1 MHGSVS
7 DMSTLIKFMDRKEK
21 LLITASVLLVIL
33 QVRLEVQVPDQMKVM
48 SRLLQEQE
56 SDRSGLINSGM
67 TMIAC
72 AVLALMVSVGVGYII
87 ARVATELEIRL
98 RDAAFTRV
106 MDYSLEEVAGIGSA
120 SLISRCTSDIQV
132 VGEFIN
138 HSYQQA
144 IKAPITVLIVLYKI
158 IGADYRWILAD
169 VAAAA
174 LISLLLY
181 GVFSRIL
188 PMVPLQ
194 QKQRDIMTQYS
205 REHING
211 MRVIHAYDGFGHQH
225 ERMLGQADRV
235 LDLDLFYYQRYALVH
250 PGATAILNGLSLAI
264 YAMGASII
272 TASAPEARAGL
283 YADMLAYL
291 SLGTLLVSSFIYMA
305 SVLTNFPRAR
315 VSINRVMEVIDKDI
329 SITDGKGA
337 VPLDEDAPAVEF
349 SHVSFRYPGGK
360 GMALT
365 DISFRVNKGETLAL
379 IGATGCGKTSVLNL
393 IPRLFD
399 ATEGEVYVNGVNVK
413 DYKLNELR
421 NILGYVPQKSYLFTR
436 TIARNIGYGNN
447 GRFRATL
454 EHIREAARVGQ
465 ADEFI
470 RMKEGEYES
479 EVAAG
484 GSNFSGGQKQ
494 RLTISRAIARDP
506 SIYLFDDSFSALDFK
521 TDRVLRKELRE
532 TAADATMIVVAQRI
546 STIRGADRIIVLDEG
561 RIVGEG
567 THDELMKE
575 CEVYR
580 EIAASQNAE
589 D

>member
-1 MHGSVS
+1 
-7 DMSTLIKFMDRKEK
+7 MDRKEK

-48 SRLLQEQE
+48 SRLLQEKAG
-56 SDRSGLINSGM
+56 DRSGLISSGM
-67 TMIAC
+67 TMIVC
-72 AVLALMVSVGVGYII
+72 AVLALIVSVGVGYII

-98 RDAAFTRV
+98 RDAAFTKV

-120 SLISRCTSDIQV
+120 SLISRCTSDVQV

-144 IKAPITVLIVLYKI
+144 IKAPITVIIVLYKI

-169 VAAAA
+169 VAAAF

-188 PMVPLQ
+188 PKVPLQ
-194 QKQRDIMTQYS
+194 QRQRDIMTQYS

-211 MRVIHAYDGFGHQH
+211 MRVIHAYNGFDHQH
-225 ERMLGQADRV
+225 ERMLAQADRV

-272 TASAPEARAGL
+272 TAAAPGARAGL

-315 VSINRVMEVIDKDI
+315 VSINRIMEVIDQEVK
-329 SITDGKGA
+329 ITDGKGEA
-337 VPLDEDAPAVEF
+337 PLNEDAPAVEF

-399 ATEGEVYVNGVNVK
+399 ATEGEVYVNGINVR

-421 NILGYVPQKSYLFTR
+421 NLLGYVPQKSYLFTR

-447 GRFRATL
+447 GRFSATL

-521 TDRVLRKELRE
+521 TDRILRKELRE
-532 TAADATMIVVAQRI
+532 TAGDATMIIVAQRI

-567 THDELMKE
+567 THDKLMKE